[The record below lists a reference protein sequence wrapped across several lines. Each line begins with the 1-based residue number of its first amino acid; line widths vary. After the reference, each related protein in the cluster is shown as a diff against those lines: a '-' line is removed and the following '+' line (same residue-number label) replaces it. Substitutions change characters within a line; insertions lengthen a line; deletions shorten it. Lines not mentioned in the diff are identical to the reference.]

1 MVWDSGLP
9 FKYKHWHGGSTFDD
23 AGGEDCVGV
32 NM

>member
-9 FKYKHWHGGSTFDD
+9 FKYKKWHSGETSDD
-23 AGGEDCVGV
+23 AGKEDCVGV